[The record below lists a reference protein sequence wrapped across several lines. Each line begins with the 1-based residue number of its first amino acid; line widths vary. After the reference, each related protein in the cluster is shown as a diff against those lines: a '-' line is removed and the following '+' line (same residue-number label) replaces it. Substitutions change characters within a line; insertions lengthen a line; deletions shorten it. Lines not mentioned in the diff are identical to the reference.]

1 MASDLQKSHENERE
15 GAEITY
21 GAEDC
26 YRKIAELLQNM
37 GFPKGVLPL
46 KELEEFGYV
55 RKTGFAWMKQKAPY
69 KHYFS
74 SMKLLVNYATE
85 VTAYVEVEKR
95 KMKKITG
102 VKGKQLLIWV
112 TTVEMSIEDPTSN
125 KIYFNNPIGIG
136 KSFPI
141 TGFMTEEE
149 KHKYL
154 EKSNE

>member
-26 YRKIAELLQNM
+26 YRKITELLQNL
-37 GFPKGVLPL
+37 GFPNGVLPL

-69 KHYFS
+69 EHYFS
-74 SMKLLVNYATE
+74 SMKLLVSYATE
-85 VTAYVEVEKR
+85 VTAYVELEKR
-95 KMKKITG
+95 KLKKING
-102 VKGKQLLIWV
+102 VKGKKLLIWV
-112 TTVEMSIEDPTSN
+112 PTVEMSIEDPAS
-125 KIYFNNPIGIG
+125 KQIYFKIPIGIG

-141 TGFMTEEE
+141 TAFMTEEE

>member
-26 YRKIAELLQNM
+26 YRKITELLQNL
-37 GFPKGVLPL
+37 GFPNGVLPL

-69 KHYFS
+69 EHYFS
-74 SMKLLVNYATE
+74 SMKLLVSYATEE
-85 VTAYVEVEKR
+85 VTAYVELQKR
-95 KMKKITG
+95 KLKNING
-102 VKGKQLLIWV
+102 VKGKKLLIWV
-112 TTVEMSIEDPTSN
+112 PTVEMSIEDPTSN
-125 KIYFNNPIGIG
+125 TIYFKTSIGIG

-141 TGFMTEEE
+141 SAFMTEEE

-154 EKSNE
+154 EKSN